1 MAAESPG
8 PLTLPSL
15 ARPVNGDT
23 PMTEVDTPPAEAPA
37 RPTDAGPAAGEAGPA
52 GAFAR
57 QLAGVVP

>member
-1 MAAESPG
+1 
-8 PLTLPSL
+8 
-15 ARPVNGDT
+15 
-23 PMTEVDTPPAEAPA
+23 MTEVDTPPAEAPA